1 MNDEE
6 VTERLKKT
14 VAVVQATHTERL
26 HLWMEWSSQSGWDD
40 IKHIERGG
48 TPHRKYRW
56 EQMNPGCWMQIG
68 KIKGMP
74 VCLELQWVLI
84 EGQVVLFWEMTS
96 QVVDY
101 RMGEKWLEDSLKPWP
116 TYDNGSRR
124 SNHDAMNFHNAMSA
138 ILQAAGIER

>member
-6 VTERLKKT
+6 IAERLKKT
-14 VAVVQATHTERL
+14 VAVVQATSTEQFY
-26 HLWMEWSSQSGWDD
+26 LWMEWSKESGWDD
-40 IKHIERGG
+40 LDRLRHGGRGH
-48 TPHRKYRW
+48 PKYRW

-68 KIKGMP
+68 KIKDMP
-74 VCLELQWVLI
+74 VCISLTWNRI

-96 QVVDY
+96 RVVDY
-101 RMGEKWLEDSLKPWP
+101 RMAEKWLEDNLKPWP

-138 ILQAAGIER
+138 VLQAAGVER